1 MSDSKAGTGP
11 IVIINPNS
19 SVKVT
24 EEIARSVAPFRCMD
38 GPEFE
43 CIGIAHGPATIST
56 MHDSTEAA
64 LNVAAIV
71 QSRPDASAFVVACFS
86 DPGVDLCRTLVR
98 QPVIGIQ
105 EAGILSAMAQAD
117 LFGIV
122 ALGPASVAR
131 HRLRIR
137 QMGVEARMAA
147 ELPWTT
153 CRPKMRAKARR
164 CFNRRWKSAPD
175 CATWVPARLYWA
187 ARAFRPAA
195 GRLSKRSVSALS
207 IRSLRLRSWPW
218 ARRPGFRLRISRT
231 RALSPLLLRYPL
243 SAAAGLRSWE
253 PTAGFKTD
261 PQRARIQVAVYSKR
275 TGITVS
281 RRGKLS
287 LAASNHAAPSPSR
300 A

>member
-147 ELPWTT
+147 ELPLD
-153 CRPKMRAKARR
+153 
-164 CFNRRWKSAPD
+164 NVSAED
-175 CATWVPARLYWA
+175 AGQSEEVFQQTLEVGARL
-187 ARAFRPAA
+187 RDLGA
-195 GRLSKRSVSALS
+195 GAIVLGCAGFS
-207 IRSLRLRSWPW
+207 P
-218 ARRPGFRLRISRT
+218 RR
-231 RALSPLLLRYPL
+231 RALEQEIGIRVVDPV
-243 SAAAGLRSWE
+243 AAAAVMALGASAGL
-253 PTAGFKTD
+253 
-261 PQRARIQVAVYSKR
+261 
-275 TGITVS
+275 
-281 RRGKLS
+281 
-287 LAASNHAAPSPSR
+287 
-300 A
+300 